1 MASSESNFTKE
12 KILLLLNR
20 YALSYYKEDICV
32 EYFIADKN
40 TGEQIS
46 YAVTFSLNTYS
57 KRIHVGRFCPNLY
70 KQIDSKYLS
79 AACFYL
85 LIHHFAH
92 IYHLPD
98 KYRLC
103 LETRPATNNKFFSR
117 LKDFGL
123 SVKGSQMCQT
133 VEVCGTYPELDIDTS
148 MINKKI
154 IEDKNALFQV

>member
-1 MASSESNFTKE
+1 MASSESIFAKD

-20 YALSYYKEDICV
+20 YALSYYKEDNCV
-32 EYFIADKN
+32 EYFVADKN

-46 YAVTFSLNTYS
+46 YAVTFSLNPYS
-57 KRIHVGRFCPNLY
+57 KRIHVGKFCPNLY

-98 KYRLC
+98 EYRLC
-103 LETRPATNNKFFSR
+103 LETRPVTNKKFFSR

-123 SVKGSQMCQT
+123 RVKGSQMCQT
-133 VEVCGTYPELDIDTS
+133 VKVCGTYPELDINTS
-148 MINKKI
+148 MIKKKI
-154 IEDKNALFQV
+154 IEDKNAPFQV

>member
-1 MASSESNFTKE
+1 MTSPESIFAKE

-20 YALSYYKEDICV
+20 YALSYYKEDNCV
-32 EYFIADKN
+32 EYFITDKD

-57 KRIHVGRFCPNLY
+57 NRIHVGKFWPELY

-92 IYHLPD
+92 IYHLPYE
-98 KYRLC
+98 YRLC
-103 LETRPATNNKFFSR
+103 LETRPATNKFF
-117 LKDFGL
+117 FFETQGFW
-123 SVKGSQMCQT
+123 
-133 VEVCGTYPELDIDTS
+133 TS
-148 MINKKI
+148 HQGVSNVS
-154 IEDKNALFQV
+154 NR